1 MLGERGAAPPPFL
14 PVPRGSNAGD
24 QPAGAVR
31 RRMEGVLVATE
42 VAIVRR
48 VPPIPRM
55 PPASLTVPPASGS
68 VPPPRASPGS
78 TLASS
83 SLSVGMGSASLGTG
97 VAVAADSQGRTFL
110 SHPLPGAPSLPHQLP
125 LRLAL
130 SQTATLQTHSGRLRT
145 VPYSITHEILS
156 V

>member
-68 VPPPRASPGS
+68 VP
-78 TLASS
+78 
-83 SLSVGMGSASLGTG
+83 SASRLARVHPGLVQLERRDGLG
-97 VAVAADSQGRTFL
+97 VAGHRGCRRGGQPGPHLPL
-110 SHPLPGAPSLPHQLP
+110 SPTPWGTLVTTPAPSETRAVPDCNPSNP
-125 LRLAL
+125 LR
-130 SQTATLQTHSGRLRT
+130 QTENCT
-145 VPYSITHEILS
+145 ILHHT
-156 V
+156 